1 MATSYPA
8 QSIRLQREPF
18 ETEIVEEVEKE
29 YQRLEAERL
38 GEEEGSE
45 KSIADVAARMEEL
58 EAKLDASN
66 ERLEAKI
73 DASHSRLEAML
84 QQLLASR
91 APTPCTPLVSP
102 SDIHGVGGSVVHPI
116 VTDVPTAKAK
126 EKEVVSPELTMQVGE
141 VVASAGQRA
150 EVPAKEKIQFNH
162 IQVGEWPSPI
172 VPPSPK
178 LTPQV
183 GGRDSQPVAGT
194 GRTSPRTHLDEM
206 LAQVVIN
213 SAATEAGPSS
223 AVALEQP
230 VQVLQ
235 T

>member
-1 MATSYPA
+1 M
-8 QSIRLQREPF
+8 
-18 ETEIVEEVEKE
+18 EKE

-38 GEEEGSE
+38 GEEDGTE
-45 KSIADVAARMEEL
+45 KSIADMAVRMEEL

-73 DASHSRLEAML
+73 DAGHSRLEAML

-91 APTPCTPLVSP
+91 VPTPCSPPVSP
-102 SDIHGVGGSVVHPI
+102 RDIHGVGVSVLHPI
-116 VTDVPTAKAK
+116 VTDGPTAKAK
-126 EKEVVSPELTMQVGE
+126 EKEVVSPDLTMQVGE
-141 VVASAGQRA
+141 QATLAGQRA
-150 EVPAKEKIQFNH
+150 EVTPTPGVDTAT
-162 IQVGEWPSPI
+162 VGVGPSSI
-172 VPPSPK
+172 VPTSPK

-213 SAATEAGPSS
+213 TAATEAGPSS

>member
-1 MATSYPA
+1 M
-8 QSIRLQREPF
+8 
-18 ETEIVEEVEKE
+18 EKE

-38 GEEEGSE
+38 GEEEGTERSV
-45 KSIADVAARMEEL
+45 ADMAARLDEL
-58 EAKLDASN
+58 EAKLDVSN

-91 APTPCTPLVSP
+91 APTPCNPLVSP
-102 SDIHGVGGSVVHPI
+102 RDIHGVGVSVVHPM
-116 VTDVPTAKAK
+116 VTDGSTAKAK
-126 EKEVVSPELTMQVGE
+126 GKMVVGPELTMQVGE
-141 VVASAGQRA
+141 QAALVGQGAGVAG
-150 EVPAKEKIQFNH
+150 KEKDKDMTPTPGVDTAT
-162 IQVGEWPSPI
+162 VGVGPSSI
-172 VPPSPK
+172 VPTSPK
-178 LTPQV
+178 LTPKV

-213 SAATEAGPSS
+213 TAATEAGPSS